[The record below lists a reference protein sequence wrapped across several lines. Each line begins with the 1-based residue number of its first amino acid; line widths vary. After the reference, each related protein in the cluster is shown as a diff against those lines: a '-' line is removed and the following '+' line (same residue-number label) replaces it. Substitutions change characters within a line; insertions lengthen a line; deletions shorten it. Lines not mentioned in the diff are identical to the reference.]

1 MKGAAG
7 DLERTI
13 VEGLAQ
19 TRAYMDRCGAKAG
32 YLIVFDPSPDRSWEE
47 KIFRGDAPPGAGAA
61 HHRLGECDAPPSG
74 GVADQPIS
82 SDSAPSIHTSVPVM
96 WRASSEARNATSLPI

>member
-1 MKGAAG
+1 MRPG

-32 YLIVFDPSPDRSWEE
+32 YLIVFDPSPDRSWE
-47 KIFRGDAPPGAGAA
+47 RRSSAVMRRPAP
-61 HHRLGECDAPPSG
+61 
-74 GVADQPIS
+74 
-82 SDSAPSIHTSVPVM
+82 
-96 WRASSEARNATSLPI
+96 ARRITVWGM